1 MSQQIIKNQFI
12 MKEVKGK
19 IILIDDQKYEK
30 SFLQESLTDNNW
42 AIEVEYFSSAKDALK
57 HLRENADDIF
67 LIISDMNMPEM
78 SGMEF
83 KKTID
88 DDPFLR
94 QKAIPF
100 VFASSEISKE
110 QVTEAYEYRV
120 QGYFKKPETIEE
132 QAEMLEKIVQ
142 YWKSCIH
149 PNTKFS
155 QY

>member
-1 MSQQIIKNQFI
+1 
-12 MKEVKGK
+12 MKQVKGK

-30 SFLQESLTDNNW
+30 SFLQESLKDQNW
-42 AIEVEYFSSAKDALK
+42 AIEVEYFNNAPDALK
-57 HLRENADDIF
+57 HLKENADDIF

-88 DDPFLR
+88 EDVFLR

-100 VFASSEISKE
+100 IFASSIITED
-110 QVTEAYEYRV
+110 QVIQAYECRV

-149 PNTKFS
+149 PNKKFS
-155 QY
+155 NY

>member
-1 MSQQIIKNQFI
+1 
-12 MKEVKGK
+12 MKKVTGK
-19 IILIDDQKYEK
+19 IILIDDQKHEK
-30 SFLQESLTDNNW
+30 SFLQDSLIDNNW
-42 AIEVEYFSSAKDALK
+42 AIEVEYFSNATDALK

-88 DDPFLR
+88 EDPFLR

-100 VFASSEISKE
+100 IFASSLITKE

-120 QGYFKKPETIEE
+120 QGFFRKPETNDE
-132 QAEMLEKIVQ
+132 QSEMLEKIVQ

-149 PNTKFS
+149 PNKKFS
-155 QY
+155 KY

>member
-1 MSQQIIKNQFI
+1 
-12 MKEVKGK
+12 MKQVKGK
-19 IILIDDQKYEK
+19 IIRIDDSKYEK
-30 SFLQESLTDNNW
+30 NFLQESLNDKNW
-42 AIEVEYFSSAKDALK
+42 AIEVEYFDNAPKALK
-57 HLRENADDIF
+57 HLKENADEIF

-88 DDPFLR
+88 EDEFLR
-94 QKAIPF
+94 QKSIPF
-100 VFASSEISKE
+100 IFASSEISKE

-120 QGYFKKPETIEE
+120 QGYFKKPETIEN

-149 PNTKFS
+149 PNKRFS

>member
-1 MSQQIIKNQFI
+1 
-12 MKEVKGK
+12 MKEVRGK
-19 IILIDDQKYEK
+19 IILIDDGKFEK
-30 SFLQESLTDNNW
+30 SFLEESLSDKNW
-42 AIEVEYFSSAKDALK
+42 AIEVEYFSQAKKALN

-78 SGMEF
+78 SGIEF

-88 DDPFLR
+88 EDVFLR

-100 VFASSEISKE
+100 IFASSEITEK
-110 QVTEAYEYRV
+110 QVTEAYKYHA

-142 YWKSCIH
+142 YWKLCIH
-149 PNTKFS
+149 PNKKFS
-155 QY
+155 QF

>member
-1 MSQQIIKNQFI
+1 

-19 IILIDDQKYEK
+19 IILIDDGEYEK
-30 SFLQESLTDNNW
+30 SFLQESLNDKNW
-42 AIEVEYFSSAKDALK
+42 AIEVEYFSDANDALE
-57 HLRENADDIF
+57 HLKKNRDDIF
-67 LIISDMNMPEM
+67 LIISDMNMPKM

-88 DDPFLR
+88 KDPYLR
-94 QKAIPF
+94 QKVIPF
-100 VFASSEISKE
+100 IFATSQITEK
-110 QVTEAYEYRV
+110 QVKEAYEYRV

-142 YWKSCIH
+142 YWRYCIH
-149 PNTKFS
+149 PNKKFS